1 MAACVPQPS
10 QAALEKVGVEK
21 SRCQILPRR
30 LHRKV
35 IRNDVSELA
44 VGFENFRWRAEM
56 RPAPRAQGPPR
67 LAAGAGDRNAETL
80 KDFHILGS
88 SAQFPRAFF
97 FGPDQ
102 IFPRVPIEMQAVPQ
116 VLF

>member
-1 MAACVPQPS
+1 MF
-10 QAALEKVGVEK
+10 
-21 SRCQILPRR
+21 
-30 LHRKV
+30 
-35 IRNDVSELA
+35 SELA

-80 KDFHILGS
+80 KDFHILGAS
-88 SAQFPRAFF
+88 PQFPRAFSVALTKYSQ
-97 FGPDQ
+97 GS
-102 IFPRVPIEMQAVPQ
+102 PIEMQAVPQ

>member
-1 MAACVPQPS
+1 MSTKEFEELWIHFGGGLVAARLPQPS
-10 QAALEKVGVEK
+10 QAALKKTGVEK
-21 SRCQILPRR
+21 SRSQIPPRP

-35 IRNDVSELA
+35 IRNDVFL
-44 VGFENFRWRAEM
+44 RWRAEM
-56 RPAPRAQGPPR
+56 SPAPRAQGPPR

-97 FGPDQ
+97 FGSDQ
-102 IFPRVPIEMQAVPQ
+102 IFPRVPH
-116 VLF
+116 

>member
-1 MAACVPQPS
+1 MTTLFPTTVFFE
-10 QAALEKVGVEK
+10 LFDFRKKVSVKFSHAPYIAK
-21 SRCQILPRR
+21 SSETMF
-30 LHRKV
+30 
-35 IRNDVSELA
+35 SELA

-97 FGPDQ
+97 FGSDQ
-102 IFPRVPIEMQAVPQ
+102 IFPRVPH
-116 VLF
+116 

>member
-1 MAACVPQPS
+1 MTDWFDLFPRTRTRSTLGEVGGFLHAVYITKLS
-10 QAALEKVGVEK
+10 QTMF
-21 SRCQILPRR
+21 
-30 LHRKV
+30 
-35 IRNDVSELA
+35 SELA

-67 LAAGAGDRNAETL
+67 LAAGAGDRIAETF

-97 FGPDQ
+97 FGSDQ
-102 IFPRVPIEMQAVPQ
+102 IFPRVPH
-116 VLF
+116 